1 MRSPLGFGKLYAIR
15 TRKRQVPKIPDN
27 LSVRASA
34 EGVRPSRLS
43 RIAGRNDFSHPQFG
57 PAAASST
64 SPRGVLHRSGPAWT
78 GPFRRPSPGGAPCA
92 EYLGR
97 NVAAAPLRRFFG
109 NGSSG
114 RPDRAG
120 SGARPDRGPRIRSEG
135 GWRRRIGAGTRF
147 VVACFRDGCP
157 RSTAWGRD
165 PRAGN
170 TPPETFGKSGSS
182 TVSGNDDTMQHAH
195 RGTRPNVP

>member
-1 MRSPLGFGKLYAIR
+1 MQSEPGNVKSPKYR
-15 TRKRQVPKIPDN
+15 TICPFVHRPRACGPRDCHESPGETISRTPNSVP
-27 LSVRASA
+27 R
-34 EGVRPSRLS
+34 
-43 RIAGRNDFSHPQFG
+43 
-57 PAAASST
+57 AASST